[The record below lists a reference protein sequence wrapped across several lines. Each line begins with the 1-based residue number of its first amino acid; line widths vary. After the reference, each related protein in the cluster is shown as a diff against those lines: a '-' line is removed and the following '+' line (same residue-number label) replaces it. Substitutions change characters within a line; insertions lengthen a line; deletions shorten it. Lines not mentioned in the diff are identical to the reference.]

1 MFATSFETVERFSP
15 FGFRKAVEVDDEAMK
30 EKVCHEL
37 KRVKEATEAMAQL
50 DIDDVESIETAVENI
65 VNAVRA
71 VKRAKTVVKRND
83 ARKNQY
89 TDYMDIILNNT
100 EVGGIYTVSHL
111 MEELSEVVK
120 FGRYRHDMG
129 YSADMF
135 RTVMDTL
142 VEGGTFKIEKI
153 SSITVFTREK

>member
-1 MFATSFETVERFSP
+1 MFTTSFETVERFSP
-15 FGFRKAVEVDDEAMK
+15 YGFRKAVEMNDEAMK
-30 EKVCHEL
+30 EKVCDKL
-37 KRVKEATEAMAQL
+37 KRVKEATEAMAQI
-50 DIDDVESIETAVENI
+50 DIDDVDNVETAVEDI

-71 VKRAKTVVKRND
+71 VKKAKTIVKRND

-100 EVGGIYTVSHL
+100 EVGGIYVMSHL

-120 FGRYRHDMG
+120 HGRYRRDMG

-135 RTVMDTL
+135 RTAMDTL
-142 VEGGTFKIEKI
+142 VEGGTFKAEKI